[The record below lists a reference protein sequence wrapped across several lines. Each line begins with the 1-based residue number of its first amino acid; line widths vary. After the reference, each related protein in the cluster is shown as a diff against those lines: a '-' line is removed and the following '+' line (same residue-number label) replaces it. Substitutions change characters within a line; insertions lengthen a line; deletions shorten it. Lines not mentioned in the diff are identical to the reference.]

1 LVLYFFDE
9 NKKCANRSQR
19 TEKRETPIVA
29 KQSIR
34 SIGYPY
40 LEQEPRFYQ
49 NGIVQGIV
57 KKAIAFP

>member
-1 LVLYFFDE
+1 MRQP
-9 NKKCANRSQR
+9 KPAHRKTQA
-19 TEKRETPIVA
+19 PIVA

-40 LEQEPRFYQ
+40 LEQELRFYQ